1 MLCMA
6 SHHRF
11 SEWPED
17 ALLAVA
23 QKQLE
28 GLPDVGKEERSNII
42 TICKTF
48 HLDVQLLSK
57 QFR

>member
-1 MLCMA
+1 MA